1 MKKLIKFLLVIAI
14 IGCAVYFPIKGIRD
28 KNREQARLD
37 KIKEGMYIKI
47 VYEDTTECK
56 TRFQLS
62 NQDSNVQN
70 EECKKI
76 ELAVREAPTQASKE
90 LGKAKKDEIYKVVEV
105 EETDENYVWFRIVY
119 QKNWKDK
126 YQEGYIAQP
135 RSSKTKYV
143 EPYGIEFDYSA
154 PTIACKDYDC
164 TKDYEVES
172 IDDINTDDVI
182 AWDDQEGKKVTF
194 EVFIEREP
202 TDRPGPQYWV
212 KWTVTDKKGKSA
224 SVKQRVIFKFPPS
237 DSKVKDFSQI
247 KG

>member
-1 MKKLIKFLLVIAI
+1 M
-14 IGCAVYFPIKGIRD
+14 IRD
-28 KNREQARLD
+28 KNREISRIE
-37 KIKEGMYIKI
+37 KIKDGMYVEII
-47 VYEDTTECK
+47 YENLEGCTTK
-56 TRFQLS
+56 FKLS
-62 NQDSNVQN
+62 NDKPNYDEGCAKTELKVRQAPRSDS
-70 EECKKI
+70 EI
-76 ELAVREAPTQASKE
+76 LGTAVKGDIFT
-90 LGKAKKDEIYKVVEV
+90 VVEV
-105 EETDENYVWFRIVY
+105 EETDPMYIWFRIIY